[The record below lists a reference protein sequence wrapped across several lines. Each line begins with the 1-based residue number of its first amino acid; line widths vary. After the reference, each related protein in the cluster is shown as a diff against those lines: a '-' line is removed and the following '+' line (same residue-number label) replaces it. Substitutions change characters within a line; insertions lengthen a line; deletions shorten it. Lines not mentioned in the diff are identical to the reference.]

1 MLSFMCSPKRGMLTE
16 FLSTMFNLE
25 ERNYT
30 AEIAVVQNKLTQDIQ
45 KVSDQLDMLNAALS
59 SLQSD
64 QTFQKKEVC

>member
-1 MLSFMCSPKRGMLTE
+1 
-16 FLSTMFNLE
+16 MFHLE

-30 AEIAVVQNKLTQDIQ
+30 AEIAEVQNKLTQDIQ

-64 QTFQKKEVC
+64 QMIQKIEVC